1 MINEDYEITFG
12 VELEL
17 VFGFRE
23 GLLRTYLKSIQDSS
37 QIVKGISE
45 GDRVTMASHL
55 NSGGYTDRPRYMGW
69 GLTGQTQHPLV
80 GWNSEH
86 SIRTYGDEPMQI
98 ARAIFP
104 DMLYDIGVHF
114 DSDKQSS
121 YSRWYF
127 TDDCSVAGV
136 DEATLLAKLRPRIGT
151 VGHWDSH
158 GIELVSPVFGF
169 TPTVFD
175 ELSDLLTR
183 LKGTDADDHGALIT
197 DNCGLHIHVGLPPTP
212 GTSNFQNPRF
222 DLPTLQHLAYLLV
235 MYEPHISTL
244 HPPSRRAG
252 SPASTI
258 DLQTNL
264 TNFRA
269 PAPKPPSP
277 TMDWVPSSSAADPA
291 FLRPLLPLAA
301 VRAKIWRNGM
311 TPSRLANLMGRDKG
325 RLVNWTG
332 LHRGAGEGPRTV
344 EFRQH
349 EGTLDAEAVRWWARF
364 VMGLVR
370 LANAMAGG
378 SPRGAGDGYRWRE
391 WSEGMCVW
399 ELFEMM
405 GFEEEGRRYFGRRG
419 AFCAVEMRGV
429 EVGGRRGA

>member
-1 MINEDYEITFG
+1 MLTTATRNEIISLARSGKTMAFVLFVRSNIRCGHGRTKVLDINILVRTNSASKNIAKMINEDYEITFG

-151 VGHWDSH
+151 VGHCKFSCPH
-158 GIELVSPVFGF
+158 AAAS
-169 TPTVFD
+169 
-175 ELSDLLTR
+175 
-183 LKGTDADDHGALIT
+183 
-197 DNCGLHIHVGLPPTP
+197 LP
-212 GTSNFQNPRF
+212 S
-222 DLPTLQHLAYLLV
+222 
-235 MYEPHISTL
+235 
-244 HPPSRRAG
+244 
-252 SPASTI
+252 
-258 DLQTNL
+258 
-264 TNFRA
+264 
-269 PAPKPPSP
+269 
-277 TMDWVPSSSAADPA
+277 
-291 FLRPLLPLAA
+291 
-301 VRAKIWRNGM
+301 
-311 TPSRLANLMGRDKG
+311 
-325 RLVNWTG
+325 
-332 LHRGAGEGPRTV
+332 
-344 EFRQH
+344 
-349 EGTLDAEAVRWWARF
+349 
-364 VMGLVR
+364 
-370 LANAMAGG
+370 
-378 SPRGAGDGYRWRE
+378 
-391 WSEGMCVW
+391 
-399 ELFEMM
+399 
-405 GFEEEGRRYFGRRG
+405 
-419 AFCAVEMRGV
+419 
-429 EVGGRRGA
+429 

>member
-55 NSGGYTDRPRYMGW
+55 NS
-69 GLTGQTQHPLV
+69 
-80 GWNSEH
+80 
-86 SIRTYGDEPMQI
+86 
-98 ARAIFP
+98 
-104 DMLYDIGVHF
+104 
-114 DSDKQSS
+114 
-121 YSRWYF
+121 
-127 TDDCSVAGV
+127 GV

-264 TNFRA
+264 TKLPRPGPETPLPNHGLGALVLRTRPRLPAPPA
-269 PAPKPPSP
+269 PARGRPRQDLAQRHDAVAAGEPDGQGQGPPGQLDGP
-277 TMDWVPSSSAADPA
+277 APGGGRGAADGGVPA
-291 FLRPLLPLAA
+291 A
-301 VRAKIWRNGM
+301 
-311 TPSRLANLMGRDKG
+311 
-325 RLVNWTG
+325 
-332 LHRGAGEGPRTV
+332 
-344 EFRQH
+344 
-349 EGTLDAEAVRWWARF
+349 
-364 VMGLVR
+364 
-370 LANAMAGG
+370 
-378 SPRGAGDGYRWRE
+378 
-391 WSEGMCVW
+391 
-399 ELFEMM
+399 
-405 GFEEEGRRYFGRRG
+405 
-419 AFCAVEMRGV
+419 
-429 EVGGRRGA
+429 